1 MINNDVDNYS
11 CSFRKRPLHPD
22 SPDSK
27 TVIPSTL
34 RNVWIRLDP
43 EDTYKISSICS
54 DSLNSYDE
62 IINCNNKNYLITW
75 LILLKMN

>member
-34 RNVWIRLDP
+34 RNV
-43 EDTYKISSICS
+43 
-54 DSLNSYDE
+54 
-62 IINCNNKNYLITW
+62 
-75 LILLKMN
+75 